1 MQTVIQVFSSS
12 RRSLRDLVV
21 KDVRLTKF
29 QLSVSKEKT
38 PGRSHGWAK
47 LHSTDE
53 KGYGAIN
60 IEWHQSTK
68 MLICRVIT
76 RGTGRPNLITGD
88 FIDYLLARH
97 RTRIL
102 SITILPK

>member
-1 MQTVIQVFSSS
+1 MQTIIQVFSSS

-21 KDVRLTKF
+21 KDSRLAKF
-29 QLSVSKEKT
+29 HLSVSKEKT

-47 LHSTDE
+47 LHSTDR

-60 IEWHQSTK
+60 IEWHQSSR

-76 RGTGRPNLITGD
+76 RGAGRPNLIAGD
-88 FIDYLLARH
+88 FIDYLIARQ
-97 RTRIL
+97 RTKIL
-102 SITILPK
+102 SIVIHPR